1 MTELQS
7 LSRRQTLG
15 LLAVVLATALFVRLQ
30 LFTGMVRGD
39 DFHYAQAA
47 YELSQG
53 RTHFDVWPEGTA
65 RVGLYGPVALL
76 YAVFGV
82 SEATTLAFPL
92 LASLGTVVIVFAL
105 GALVGGA
112 AAGLL
117 GAMLWAVF
125 PLDIFLATDLL
136 PDGPLTFFT
145 AAGVYAVLRAESG
158 RGRARWGWAGLTAGL
173 LLWALLIKPTA
184 IATLAFVAAYLLV
197 RLGQDVWARLP
208 EAGQRR
214 AGWGVAGVIVLLGL
228 GLVALQY
235 NFFWLKLGRTA
246 SEFAEV
252 ILQGRINLHADGLIT
267 TYTPLFFVFGP
278 LLLAA
283 LLAALAGRM
292 AGGAL
297 LGWGLFNV
305 FFYEWGSFGL
315 NLRHYNPLQDWAD
328 GRYMLYVFPPLVALA
343 GVFMAQRVNERRLL
357 IGVGLWAGLVA
368 AGAWAAVEQPALA
381 ETVFKF
387 ASLAALP
394 LVVLALA
401 WEPLEFR
408 KIWRGGLGLGL
419 VLLLG
424 LAGLAPTPPYDGR
437 EFATDR
443 ALVRGLA
450 ALADE
455 AALTDETLVYTDRI
469 NEGLRLDLAFGFE
482 LAHNWRGAFPERPE
496 NRLRVWPPG
505 EAVPPGSVLVLFDP
519 ANLPPDAAQ
528 LISEKFVGDTL
539 LFRAYLLEGG
549 DGE

>member
-1 MTELQS
+1 MSETYTF
-7 LSRRQTLG
+7 SRRQTLG
-15 LLAVVLATALFVRLQ
+15 LLAVALATALFVRLQ
-30 LFTGMVRGD
+30 LLTGMVRGD

-53 RTHFDVWPEGTA
+53 RMHFDVWPEGTA

-82 SEATTLAFPL
+82 SEATTVAFPL
-92 LASLGTVVIVFAL
+92 LASLGTVAVVYAL
-105 GALVGGA
+105 GARLGGA

-125 PLDIFLATDLL
+125 PLDVFLATDLL

-145 AAGVYAVLRAESG
+145 AVSVYAVLRAEGG
-158 RGRARWGWAGLTAGL
+158 RGRARWGWAGLAAGL

-184 IATLAFVAAYLLV
+184 IATLAFVAVYLLV
-197 RLGQDVWARLP
+197 RLGQHGWARLP
-208 EAGQRR
+208 EAGRRR
-214 AGWGVAGVIVLLGL
+214 AGWWAVGLIAALGL
-228 GLVALQY
+228 ALVALQY

-297 LGWGLFNV
+297 LGWGVFNL

-328 GRYMLYVFPPLVALA
+328 GRYMLYVLPPLVALA
-343 GVFMAQRVNERRLL
+343 GVFLAQRVEARRLPM
-357 IGVGLWAGLVA
+357 GVGLWAGLVA
-368 AGAWAAVEQPALA
+368 AGAWAALAQPGLA
-381 ETVFKF
+381 EALFKT
-387 ASLAALP
+387 ASLAAVP

-401 WEPLEFR
+401 WEPFDFR
-408 KIWRGGLGLGL
+408 TFWRGGLGLGL

-437 EFATDR
+437 EFTTDR

-450 ALADE
+450 SVADGV
-455 AALTDETLVYTDRI
+455 ALTNETLVYTDRL

-496 NRLRVWPPG
+496 DRLRAWPSS
-505 EAVPPGSVLVLFDP
+505 EAVPPGSVLVLFEP
-519 ANLPPDAAQ
+519 TSLPPDGAQ
-528 LISEKFVGDTL
+528 LISEEFLGDTL